1 MNKLNQLYIH
11 SSPMIERGCCVFC
24 DGNYKAVSVK
34 KQISFA
40 MSVSLLNP
48 HAIIDIIGVGATYV
62 SCKT

>member
-1 MNKLNQLYIH
+1 
-11 SSPMIERGCCVFC
+11 MIEKGCCVFC